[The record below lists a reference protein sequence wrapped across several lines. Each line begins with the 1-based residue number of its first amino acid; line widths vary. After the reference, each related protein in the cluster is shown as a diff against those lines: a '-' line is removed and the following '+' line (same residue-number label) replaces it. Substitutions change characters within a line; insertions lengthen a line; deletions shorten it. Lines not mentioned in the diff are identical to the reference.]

1 MCFTASIAKAFYE
14 YEFQYTNNLVHHKNV
29 ESGCQTLHVLVC
41 ISQFLHLLFNFGC
54 HMQSALGSFVII

>member
-1 MCFTASIAKAFYE
+1 MCFAASIAKAFYE

-29 ESGCQTLHVLVC
+29 ECGCQTLHVLVC

-54 HMQSALGSFVII
+54 HRQSALGSFTII